1 MSIQPPASADA
12 TPGADTTQEIG
23 PPGRTGEPAWAAD
36 VEELARLRA
45 EVADLNSRLDTRHRR
60 AAALTTIRRIAAA
73 VLIAIT
79 AFALVASVVGVWSA
93 RTAFNTDKWVAT
105 IAPLPQDPAVAAAV
119 ADYATNQ
126 VFAAINVEQRV
137 QTVLPAQA
145 AFIAGPVTGQLRD
158 AVEKTVYNVLQ
169 SDQFQRIWVELNRRA
184 HDRAVAILNGTS
196 NVVLARNDRVQIDL
210 LPLINQVL
218 RALSTQL
225 PTMFGKQITLPDLS
239 SGEIPENLR
248 VRVEDA
254 LGVTLPANFA
264 QFTVYDSGQLA
275 AVQQMVKTAKRD
287 LVFFVVAT
295 FLLLGLALLIS
306 PGRRRTLLQLGLWL
320 VVAAVAVG
328 AVIRAVRDQI
338 LNEIPAGLYR
348 DGAAATVT
356 TVFSQL
362 RTRGDQIIWIGAI
375 LAVVMYLIG
384 PGRGPTWLRHQTAV
398 GARAVGRWARTG
410 GRAMAAR
417 GPGFTARYLDVL
429 RVGGLVVAAVLALIL
444 SSWMSLLVIV
454 VALAAYE
461 VAVTLVGRSAAAH
474 ESEPPP
480 GVAAGGPA

>member
-1 MSIQPPASADA
+1 MSIEPMSADA
-12 TPGADTTQEIG
+12 TPSADATQEITAA
-23 PPGRTGEPAWAAD
+23 GRTGEPTWASD
-36 VEELARLRA
+36 VEEVARLRA

-60 AAALTTIRRIAAA
+60 ASAIGTMRRITAA

-79 AFALVASVVGVWSA
+79 AFAMVASVVGVWSA

-105 IAPLPQDPAVAAAV
+105 IAPLPQDPKVAAAV

-126 VFAAINVEQRV
+126 VFAAIDVQQRV

-145 AFIAGPVTGQLRD
+145 AFIAGPVTSQLRD

-169 SDQFQRIWVELNRRA
+169 SDQFQRIWLELNRRA

-196 NVVLARNDRVQIDL
+196 DIVVAHNDRVEIDL

-225 PTMFGKQITLPDLS
+225 PTLFGKQLTLPDLS
-239 SGEIPENLR
+239 SGAIPENLR

-264 QFTVYDSGQLA
+264 QFTVYNSGQLA

-287 LVFFVVAT
+287 LVLFVVAT
-295 FLLLGLALLIS
+295 FVLLGLALLIS

-320 VVAAVAVG
+320 VVAAVTVA

-338 LNEIPAGLYR
+338 LNQVPAGLYR
-348 DGAAATVT
+348 DGAAAAVT

-362 RTRGDQIIWIGAI
+362 RTRGDQIIWIGAV
-375 LAVVMYLIG
+375 LAAVMYLIG
-384 PGRGPTWLRHQTAV
+384 PGRGPTWLRRRIAA
-398 GARAVGRWARTG
+398 GARAVGRWTRTG
-410 GRAMAAR
+410 TRAAVTN

-444 SSWMSLLVIV
+444 SSWTSLLVIV

-461 VAVTLVGRSAAAH
+461 VLVTLVGRSAAAH
-474 ESEPPP
+474 DTEAPP